1 MNTGK
6 TNLEKQVTA
15 WVNKSQSSWLVGGKI
30 PRDWLYK
37 FISWIVLTVLS
48 IILVNSRDQF
58 GMTYESIASIVILF
72 HAVFLWVS
80 NLLPHGVTGLLI
92 MVAVPMLNILPANQ
106 TLAAFGNQAVF
117 FLIGVFLMVAA
128 VIDSGLAKRFSLL
141 MLKGNSKS
149 IGIVY
154 VKIFIGC
161 LVMSWLMPEHA
172 VAAIFF
178 PVVLEISKLLGETG
192 ETRPMSMLL
201 FVGMAWGAVV
211 GGIGTLLGGAR
222 AAIAIEF
229 MKDITHQAVSFWDY
243 AEIGV
248 PISIVLGFAVL
259 FTFPLLIKGLNL
271 KTPVDE
277 LSIQSLSNKLGKIS
291 FRETRVLVVFISI
304 ILLWMF
310 GGSWISLSTAGMLG
324 AVLMFLFRC
333 ISWNEADKIVNWNV
347 ILMYGGAIVL
357 GYVLNH
363 SYAGKIMIGFLPD
376 SLLNNEI
383 MLVLIFS
390 VITITLTE
398 FMSNAAAL
406 TIIFPIVLS
415 AALDHHLNT
424 MIIFYSITL
433 ISGLA
438 FVFPMSSPPNAIAFS
453 SGTYSIGNIFGKGLI
468 ISLIA
473 LIIVLSYLFILF
485 G

>member
-6 TNLEKQVTA
+6 IKLEKQVTA
-15 WVNKSQSSWLVGGKI
+15 WVNKSQTNWMVGGKI
-30 PRDWLYK
+30 PREWLYK
-37 FISWIVLTVLS
+37 VIAWLILS
-48 IILVNSRDQF
+48 IFSVVAISFREKI
-58 GMTYESIASIVILF
+58 GMTYESIASLIILI
-72 HAVFLWVS
+72 HAVFLWIS

-92 MVAVPMLNILPANQ
+92 MVAVPMMDILPANQ
-106 TLAAFGNQAVF
+106 TMAAFGNQAVF

-128 VIDSGLAKRFSLL
+128 VIDSGLAKRFSLFVL
-141 MLKGNSKS
+141 RGNSKS
-149 IGIVY
+149 IGMVY
-154 VKIFIGC
+154 VKIFTGC

-192 ETRPMSMLL
+192 ENRPMSMLL
-201 FVGMAWGAVV
+201 FVGMAWGAVI

-229 MKDITHQAVSFWDY
+229 MKDITHQSISFWDF
-243 AEIGV
+243 AAVGI
-248 PISIVLGFAVL
+248 PISIIMGFVVLAV
-259 FTFPLLIKGLNL
+259 FPFLIKGLKL
-271 KTPVDE
+271 KTPVDA
-277 LSIQSLSNKLGKIS
+277 LSIQSLSNKLGTIT
-291 FRETRVLVVFISI
+291 FREKRVLSIFLFI

-310 GGSWISLSTAGMLG
+310 AGAWISLSTAGMLG

-333 ISWNEADKIVNWNV
+333 ISWKEADKIVNWNV

-363 SYAGKIMIGFLPD
+363 SSAGKILIGFLPE
-376 SLLNNEI
+376 SVLNNEI
-383 MLVLIFS
+383 MVVIIFS
-390 VITITLTE
+390 LITLILTE

-406 TIIFPIVLS
+406 TIIFPIVLI
-415 AALDHHLNT
+415 AAADHNLNT
-424 MIIFYSITL
+424 MVIFYCITL
-433 ISGLA
+433 ASGLA

-453 SGTYSIGNIFGKGLI
+453 SGTYSIKNIFGKGI
-468 ISLIA
+468 TVSLIA
-473 LIIVLSYLFILF
+473 LIIVLIYLFILF